1 MLSLRAITG
10 QRSVELQKR
19 DFYMVLRVKPVA
31 SPDEIRKAYREL
43 SKKYHPDL
51 NPGMKAASDEKMK
64 ELVAAYNVLNNK
76 EQRKA
81 YDAQPQFQYRK
92 FGKGRDKP
100 TKDTFKK
107 QAPKKQGLLQK
118 MLSFVRKKDGA
129 SAGVD
134 PKQADVHFMLGLS
147 MAESDNFLE
156 QAKAEFV
163 KALEY
168 DPKHLEATYNLALT
182 SYRNGDFEGAR
193 FGLNDVLKLNSND
206 VHAKHLLKLLH
217 DPDL

>member
-1 MLSLRAITG
+1 
-10 QRSVELQKR
+10 
-19 DFYMVLRVKPVA
+19 MVLRVKPVA

-64 ELVAAYNVLNNK
+64 ELVAAYNVLNSK

-92 FGKGRDKP
+92 FGKGKAP
-100 TKDTFKK
+100 GKDVFKK
-107 QAPKKQGLLQK
+107 EAPKKQGLLQK
-118 MLSFVRKKDGA
+118 MLSFVKKKDPA
-129 SAGVD
+129 AAGLD
-134 PKQADVHFMLGLS
+134 PRQADVHFMLGLS

-156 QAKAEFV
+156 QAKAEFS

-168 DPKHLEATYNLALT
+168 NPKHVEATYNLALT
-182 SYRNGDFEGAR
+182 SYRNGDFESAR

>member
-1 MLSLRAITG
+1 M
-10 QRSVELQKR
+10 QKR
-19 DFYMVLRVKPVA
+19 DFYMVLRVKPIA

-64 ELVAAYNVLNNK
+64 ELVASYNVLNSK

-81 YDAQPQFQYRK
+81 YDAQPQFQLRK
-92 FGKGRDKP
+92 FGKGREKP
-100 TKDTFKK
+100 NKDTFKK
-107 QAPKKQGLLQK
+107 QAPKKQGFLQK
-118 MLSFVRKKDGA
+118 MLSFVRKKEGA
-129 SAGVD
+129 ASGLD

-156 QAKAEFV
+156 QAKAEFR

-168 DPKHLEATYNLALT
+168 DPRHLEATYNLALT
-182 SYRNGDFEGAR
+182 LYKDGDFESAR
-193 FGLNDVLKLNSND
+193 SGLNDVVSLNPND